1 MVILNY
7 WGISIS
13 FTILELVEFHEN
25 NDILIEKFSSP
36 HPLKSKF
43 LTNYF
48 ISSTLVSHVGLI
60 DKIIDHRTIIT
71 DSKEDDYKFYYNG
84 MTIQ

>member
-43 LTNYF
+43 LRNYF
-48 ISSTLVSHVGLI
+48 LSSTVVSHVGLI
-60 DKIIDHRTIIT
+60 DKIIDHQTIIT

-84 MTIQ
+84 MAIQ